1 MRLSTRIALAVGATV
16 PVLVLATGWLL
27 LRLVAADLHD
37 QQDTHL
43 RERAVAVAKDARGL
57 LRASAADRSA
67 AVEQA
72 RERRVFTSALD
83 VGVRLIGPEETFT
96 GGPQPAADVALPA
109 RAPVPVTLRADGRSW
124 RILSTRVTG
133 RAPACAAPCGCSR
146 PTPPPTPR
154 CAWSDGAR

>member
-1 MRLSTRIALAVGATV
+1 MS
-16 PVLVLATGWLL
+16 
-27 LRLVAADLHD
+27 
-37 QQDTHL
+37 
-43 RERAVAVAKDARGL
+43 ARWPSPRTPGVCC
-57 LRASAADRSA
+57 ASAADRSA

-96 GGPQPAADVALPA
+96 GGPQPAADVALPVRA
-109 RAPVPVTLRADGRSW
+109 RVPVTLRADGRSW

-133 RAPACAAPCGCSR
+133 PAPVCAAPCGCSR

>member
-72 RERRVFTSALD
+72 RER
-83 VGVRLIGPEETFT
+83 
-96 GGPQPAADVALPA
+96 
-109 RAPVPVTLRADGRSW
+109 
-124 RILSTRVTG
+124 LSFS
-133 RAPACAAPCGCSR
+133 SR
-146 PTPPPTPR
+146 PWTWA
-154 CAWSDGAR
+154 CG